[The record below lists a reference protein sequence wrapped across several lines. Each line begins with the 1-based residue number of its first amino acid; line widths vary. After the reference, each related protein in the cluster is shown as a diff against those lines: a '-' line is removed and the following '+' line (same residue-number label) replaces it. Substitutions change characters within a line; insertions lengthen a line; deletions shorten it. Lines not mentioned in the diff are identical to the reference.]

1 MMINYISRFYN
12 DSEVLIMKK
21 LVVALLALSTMVS
34 LCACGNGSSG
44 KLVMATNAAFPPYEM
59 VEGSEIVG
67 IDAEIAKLIADDLG
81 KELVIEDMAFDSI
94 IAAVQTGK
102 ADIAMA
108 GLTITEDRKQN
119 INFSDPYTEAA
130 QVIVVKNESTVAS
143 PDDLTGKTIGV
154 QIGTTGDIYAE
165 DIEGA
170 TIERY
175 SKYFEAIN
183 ALLQDKIDAVIVDRE
198 PGKVFV
204 NDSDELKMIDEEFT
218 LEEYAIGVAKEN
230 TELLDQIN
238 ASLKKLQD
246 SGKIDEII
254 NKYIKAE

>member
-1 MMINYISRFYN
+1 
-12 DSEVLIMKK
+12 MKK
-21 LVVALLALSTMVS
+21 LLVVLLAGAAMLTM
-34 LCACGNGSSG
+34 CACGASSN
-44 KLVMATNAAFPPYEM
+44 KLVMATNAAFPPYEY
-59 VEGSEIVG
+59 VEGKEIVG

-81 KELVIEDMAFDSI
+81 KELIIEDMAFDSI
-94 IAAVQTGK
+94 IAAVQSGK

-108 GLTITEDRKQN
+108 GMTVTEDRKQN
-119 INFSDPYTEAA
+119 INFSTPYTEAA
-130 QVIVVKNESTVAS
+130 QVIVVKTGSTVAS

-165 DIEGA
+165 DIENA

-198 PGKVFV
+198 PAKVFV
-204 NDSDELKMIDEEFT
+204 NENPDLKLIDEEFT
-218 LEEYAIGVAKEN
+218 IEEYAIGVAKEN
-230 TELLDQIN
+230 TQLLDDIN
-238 ASLKKLQD
+238 ASLKKLQE

-254 NKYIKAE
+254 GKYIKAE

>member
-1 MMINYISRFYN
+1 M
-12 DSEVLIMKK
+12 IMKRSMIT
-21 LVVALLALSTMVS
+21 VLAVCAAFVLS
-34 LCACGNGSSG
+34 ACGSGSSN
-44 KLVMATNAAFPPYEM
+44 KLVMATNAAFPPYEY
-59 VEGSEIVG
+59 VEGSEITG
-67 IDAEIAKLIADDLG
+67 IDPEIAKLIADDLG

-94 IAAVQTGK
+94 IAAVQSGK

-108 GLTITEDRKQN
+108 GMTVTEDRKQN

-130 QVIVVKNESTVAS
+130 QVIVVKNDSTVAS
-143 PDDLTGKTIGV
+143 PDDLKGKTIGV

-165 DIEGA
+165 DIEEA

-183 ALLQDKIDAVIVDRE
+183 ALTQGKIDAVIVDRE

-204 NDSDELKMIDEEFT
+204 GENADLKMIDEEFT
-218 LEEYAIGVAKEN
+218 VEEYAIGVAKDNEQ
-230 TELLDQIN
+230 LLNDIN

>member
-1 MMINYISRFYN
+1 MKRIFA
-12 DSEVLIMKK
+12 VLI
-21 LVVALLALSTMVS
+21 AAASLACL
-34 LCACGNGSSG
+34 AGCGGSSSNR
-44 KLVMATNAAFPPYEM
+44 LVMATNAAFPPYEY
-59 VEGSEIVG
+59 VEGKEIIG

-81 KELVIEDMAFDSI
+81 KELIIEDMAFDSI
-94 IAAVQTGK
+94 IAAVQSGK

-108 GLTITEDRKQN
+108 GMTVTEDRKQN

-130 QVIVVKNESTVAS
+130 QVILVKTGSEVKT
-143 PDDLTGKTIGV
+143 PDDLAGKSIGV

-170 TIERY
+170 TVERY

-183 ALLQDKIDAVIVDRE
+183 ALLQDKIEAVIVDRE

-204 NDSDELKMIDEEFT
+204 TENSELTMIDKEFT
-218 LEEYAIGVAKEN
+218 VEEYAIGVAKDN

-238 ASLKKLQD
+238 ASLKKLQE

-254 NKYIKAE
+254 NKYISAE

>member
-1 MMINYISRFYN
+1 
-12 DSEVLIMKK
+12 MKK
-21 LVVALLALSTMVS
+21 SLTVILAVCAMMM
-34 LCACGNGSSG
+34 LCACSSKSSD
-44 KLVMATNAAFPPYEM
+44 KLVMATNAAFPPYES

-67 IDAEIAKLIADDLG
+67 IDPEIAKLIADDLG

-108 GLTITEDRKQN
+108 GMTVTEDRKQN
-119 INFSDPYTEAA
+119 IDFSDPYTEAA
-130 QVIVVKNESTVAS
+130 QVIVVKTDSTVAT

-183 ALLQDKIDAVIVDRE
+183 ALIQGKIDAVIVDRE
-198 PGKVFV
+198 PAKVFV
-204 NDSDELKMIDEEFT
+204 NENAELKLIDEEFT
-218 LEEYAIGVAKEN
+218 VEEYAIGVSKEN
-230 TELLDQIN
+230 TQLLNDIN
-238 ASLKKLQD
+238 ASLKKLKE
-246 SGKIDEII
+246 SGKVDEII

>member
-1 MMINYISRFYN
+1 
-12 DSEVLIMKK
+12 MKRSII
-21 LVVALLALSTMVS
+21 VMLAVCAMTV
-34 LCACGNGSSG
+34 LCACGSGSSG
-44 KLVMATNAAFPPYEM
+44 KLVMATNAAFPPYEY
-59 VEGSEIVG
+59 VEGNEIVG

-94 IAAVQTGK
+94 IAAVQSGK

-108 GLTITEDRKQN
+108 GMTVTEDRKQN

-130 QVIVVKNESTVAS
+130 QVIVVKNDSTVAT
-143 PDDLTGKTIGV
+143 PDDLAGKTIGV

-165 DIEGA
+165 DIENA

-183 ALLQDKIDAVIVDRE
+183 ALSQGKIDAVIVDRE

-204 NDSDELKMIDEEFT
+204 GENADLKMIDEEFT
-218 LEEYAIGVAKEN
+218 LEEYAIGVAKDNEQ
-230 TELLDQIN
+230 LLNDIN

-254 NKYIKAE
+254 NKYISAK

>member
-1 MMINYISRFYN
+1 M
-12 DSEVLIMKK
+12 L
-21 LVVALLALSTMVS
+21 ALLSMLFVS
-34 LCACGNGSSG
+34 ACSSSNSN

-59 VEGSEIVG
+59 VEGTEIVG

-119 INFSDPYTEAA
+119 IDFSDPYTEAA
-130 QVIVVKNESTVAS
+130 QVIVVKNDS
-143 PDDLTGKTIGV
+143 PVKSPADLIGKTIGV
-154 QIGTTGDIYAE
+154 QIGTTGDIYAA
-165 DIEGA
+165 DIEDA
-170 TIERY
+170 SIERY

-183 ALLQDKIDAVIVDRE
+183 ALSQDKIDAVIVDRE
-198 PGKVFV
+198 PAKVFV
-204 NDSDELKMIDEEFT
+204 TDNEELRLIDEEFT
-218 LEEYAIGVAKEN
+218 VEQYAIGVSKEN
-230 TELLDQIN
+230 TELLNQIN

-254 NKYIKAE
+254 DKYISAD

>member
-1 MMINYISRFYN
+1 
-12 DSEVLIMKK
+12 MKK
-21 LVVALLALSTMVS
+21 TLVVLLAVCAMIG
-34 LCACGNGSSG
+34 LCACGGSKSE
-44 KLVMATNAAFPPYEM
+44 KLVMATNAAFPPYEY
-59 VEGSEIVG
+59 VEGKEIVG

-81 KELVIEDMAFDSI
+81 RELIIEDMAFDSI
-94 IAAVQTGK
+94 IAAVQSHK

-108 GLTITEDRKQN
+108 GMTVTEDRKQN

-130 QVIVVKNESTVAS
+130 QVIIVKSDSDVDE
-143 PDDLTGKTIGV
+143 PGDLEGKRIGV

-183 ALLQDKIDAVIVDRE
+183 ALIQDKIDAVIVDRE

-204 NDSDELKMIDEEFT
+204 NENPELKMIDEEFT
-218 LEEYAIGVAKEN
+218 VEQYAIGVAKDN

>member
-1 MMINYISRFYN
+1 
-12 DSEVLIMKK
+12 MKRSII
-21 LVVALLALSTMVS
+21 VMLAVCAMTV
-34 LCACGNGSSG
+34 LCACGSGSSG
-44 KLVMATNAAFPPYEM
+44 KLVMATNAAFPPYEY

-94 IAAVQTGK
+94 IAAVQSGK

-108 GLTITEDRKQN
+108 GMTVTEDRKQN
-119 INFSDPYTEAA
+119 INFSEPYTEAA
-130 QVIVVKNESTVAS
+130 QVIVVKNDSTVAS
-143 PDDLTGKTIGV
+143 PDDLAGKTIGV

-165 DIEGA
+165 DIENA

-183 ALLQDKIDAVIVDRE
+183 ALTQGKIDAVIVDRE

-204 NDSDELKMIDEEFT
+204 GENADLKMIDEEFT
-218 LEEYAIGVAKEN
+218 LEEYAIGVAKDNEQ
-230 TELLDQIN
+230 LLNDIN

-254 NKYIKAE
+254 NKYISAE

>member
-1 MMINYISRFYN
+1 
-12 DSEVLIMKK
+12 MKK
-21 LVVALLALSTMVS
+21 FAVALLTVAAMLS
-34 LCACGNGSSG
+34 LCACGGSSD

-67 IDAEIAKLIADDLG
+67 IDAEIAKLIADDIG
-81 KELVIEDMAFDSI
+81 RELIIEDMAFDSV

-108 GLTITEDRKQN
+108 GLTITEDRKKN
-119 INFSDPYTEAA
+119 IDFSIPYTEAA
-130 QVIVVKNESTVAS
+130 QVIVVKNDSPVTS
-143 PDDLTGKTIGV
+143 PDDLSGKTIGV

-198 PGKVFV
+198 PAKVFV
-204 NDSDELKMIDEEFT
+204 SDSGELKMIDEEFT
-218 LEEYAIGVAKEN
+218 LEEYAIGVSKEN
-230 TELLDQIN
+230 KELLDQIN
-238 ASLKKLQD
+238 ASLKKFQD
-246 SGKIDEII
+246 SGDIDKII
-254 NKYIKAE
+254 NKYINAD

>member
-1 MMINYISRFYN
+1 
-12 DSEVLIMKK
+12 MKK
-21 LVVALLALSTMVS
+21 LLVVLLAVAAMLTM
-34 LCACGNGSSG
+34 CACGGSSKN
-44 KLVMATNAAFPPYEM
+44 KLVMATNAAFPPYEY
-59 VEGSEIVG
+59 VEGKEIVG

-81 KELVIEDMAFDSI
+81 KELIIEDMAFDSI
-94 IAAVQTGK
+94 IAAVQSGK

-108 GLTITEDRKQN
+108 GMTVTEDRKQN
-119 INFSDPYTEAA
+119 INFSEPYTEAA
-130 QVIVVKNESTVAS
+130 QVIVVKNGSDVAK
-143 PDDLTGKTIGV
+143 PDDLAGKTIGV

-165 DIEGA
+165 DIENA

-183 ALLQDKIDAVIVDRE
+183 ALTQDKIDAVIVDRE
-198 PGKVFV
+198 PAKVFV
-204 NDSDELKMIDEEFT
+204 SENSDLKLIDEEFT
-218 LEEYAIGVAKEN
+218 VEQYAIGVAKEN

>member
-1 MMINYISRFYN
+1 M
-12 DSEVLIMKK
+12 
-21 LVVALLALSTMVS
+21 LAVCAMTV
-34 LCACGNGSSG
+34 LCACGSGSSG
-44 KLVMATNAAFPPYEM
+44 KLVMATNAAFPPYEY

-94 IAAVQTGK
+94 IAAVQSGK

-108 GLTITEDRKQN
+108 GMTVTEDRKQN

-130 QVIVVKNESTVAS
+130 QVIVVKNDSTVAT
-143 PDDLTGKTIGV
+143 PDDLAGKTIGV

-165 DIEGA
+165 DIENA

-183 ALLQDKIDAVIVDRE
+183 ALTQGKIDAVIVDRE

-204 NDSDELKMIDEEFT
+204 GENADLKMIDEEFT
-218 LEEYAIGVAKEN
+218 LEEYAIGVAKDNEQ
-230 TELLDQIN
+230 LLNDIN

-254 NKYIKAE
+254 NKYISAK

>member
-1 MMINYISRFYN
+1 
-12 DSEVLIMKK
+12 MKRS
-21 LVVALLALSTMVS
+21 LTVILAICAMTV
-34 LCACGNGSSG
+34 LCACSS
-44 KLVMATNAAFPPYEM
+44 KSSDKIVMATNAAFPPYES

-67 IDAEIAKLIADDLG
+67 IDPEIAKLIADDLG

-108 GLTITEDRKQN
+108 GMTVTEDRKQN
-119 INFSDPYTEAA
+119 IDFSDPYTEAA
-130 QVIVVKNESTVAS
+130 QVIVVKTDSSVAS

-165 DIEGA
+165 DIEDA

-183 ALLQDKIDAVIVDRE
+183 ALIQGKIDAVIVDRE
-198 PGKVFV
+198 PAKVFV
-204 NDSDELKMIDEEFT
+204 NENAELKLIDKEFT
-218 LEEYAIGVAKEN
+218 VEEYAIGVSKEN
-230 TELLDQIN
+230 TQLLNDIN
-238 ASLKKLQD
+238 ASLKKLKD

>member
-1 MMINYISRFYN
+1 MMINYISRFYSN
-12 DSEVLIMKK
+12 SEDFIMRK

-34 LCACGNGSSG
+34 LCACGSGSSG

-143 PDDLTGKTIGV
+143 PDDLAGKTIGV

-204 NDSDELKMIDEEFT
+204 NDSDELKMVDKEFT

>member
-1 MMINYISRFYN
+1 
-12 DSEVLIMKK
+12 MKRSII
-21 LVVALLALSTMVS
+21 VMLAVCAMTV
-34 LCACGNGSSG
+34 LCACGSGSSG
-44 KLVMATNAAFPPYEM
+44 KLVMATNAAFPPYEY

-94 IAAVQTGK
+94 IAAVQSGK

-108 GLTITEDRKQN
+108 GMTVTEDRKQN

-130 QVIVVKNESTVAS
+130 QVIVVKNDSTVAT
-143 PDDLTGKTIGV
+143 PDDLAGKTIGV

-165 DIEGA
+165 DIENA

-183 ALLQDKIDAVIVDRE
+183 ALTQGKIDAVIVDRE

-204 NDSDELKMIDEEFT
+204 GENADLKMIDEEFT
-218 LEEYAIGVAKEN
+218 LEEYAIGVAKDNEQ
-230 TELLDQIN
+230 LLNDIN

-254 NKYIKAE
+254 NKYISAE

>member
-1 MMINYISRFYN
+1 
-12 DSEVLIMKK
+12 MKK
-21 LVVALLALSTMVS
+21 SVIILLAVCMMLG
-34 LCACGNGSSG
+34 LCACSG
-44 KLVMATNAAFPPYEM
+44 KSNKLVMATNAAFPPYES
-59 VEGSEIVG
+59 VEGSQIVG
-67 IDAEIAKLIADDLG
+67 IDPEIAKLIADDLG

-108 GLTITEDRKQN
+108 GMTVTEDRKQN
-119 INFSDPYTEAA
+119 INFSDPYTEVA
-130 QVIVVKNESTVAS
+130 QVIVEKSDSAVAS
-143 PDDLTGKTIGV
+143 PDDLEGKTIGV

-175 SKYFEAIN
+175 SKYFEAVN
-183 ALLQDKIDAVIVDRE
+183 ALIQGKIDAVIVDRE

-204 NDSDELKMIDEEFT
+204 GENAELKMIDEEFT
-218 LEEYAIGVAKEN
+218 VEEYAIGVAKEN

-238 ASLKKLQD
+238 ASLKKLKE

-254 NKYIKAE
+254 NKYITAE

>member
-1 MMINYISRFYN
+1 MKRSMIT
-12 DSEVLIMKK
+12 VLA
-21 LVVALLALSTMVS
+21 VCAAFVLS
-34 LCACGNGSSG
+34 ACGSGSSN
-44 KLVMATNAAFPPYEM
+44 KLVMATNAAFPPYEY
-59 VEGSEIVG
+59 VEGSEITG
-67 IDAEIAKLIADDLG
+67 IDPEIAKLIADDLG

-94 IAAVQTGK
+94 IAAVQSGK

-108 GLTITEDRKQN
+108 GMTVTEDRKQN

-130 QVIVVKNESTVAS
+130 QVIVVKNDSTVAS
-143 PDDLTGKTIGV
+143 PDDLKGKTIGV

-165 DIEGA
+165 DIEEA

-183 ALLQDKIDAVIVDRE
+183 ALTQGKIDAVIVDRE

-204 NDSDELKMIDEEFT
+204 GENADLKMIDEEFT
-218 LEEYAIGVAKEN
+218 VEEYAIGVAKDNEQ
-230 TELLDQIN
+230 LLNDIN

>member
-1 MMINYISRFYN
+1 
-12 DSEVLIMKK
+12 
-21 LVVALLALSTMVS
+21 
-34 LCACGNGSSG
+34 
-44 KLVMATNAAFPPYEM
+44 MATNAAFPPYEM
-59 VEGSEIVG
+59 VEGTEIVG

-130 QVIVVKNESTVAS
+130 QVIIVKTDSSVKS
-143 PDDLTGKTIGV
+143 PEDLIGKTIGV
-154 QIGTTGDIYAE
+154 QIGTTGDIYAA
-165 DIEGA
+165 DIEDA

-183 ALLQDKIDAVIVDRE
+183 ALSQDKIDAVIVDRE
-198 PGKVFV
+198 PAKVFV
-204 NDSDELKMIDEEFT
+204 NDNEQLRLIDEEFT
-218 LEEYAIGVAKEN
+218 VEEYAIGVSKEN

-238 ASLKKLQD
+238 ASLKKLKE

-254 NKYIKAE
+254 NNYISAD

>member
-1 MMINYISRFYN
+1 
-12 DSEVLIMKK
+12 MKRS
-21 LVVALLALSTMVS
+21 VIVLLAVCSMIG
-34 LCACGNGSSG
+34 LCACSGSKSD
-44 KLVMATNAAFPPYEM
+44 KLVMATNAAFPPYES
-59 VEGSEIVG
+59 VDGSDIVG
-67 IDAEIAKLIADDLG
+67 IDPEIAKLIADDLG

-94 IAAVQTGK
+94 IAAVQSGK

-108 GLTITEDRKQN
+108 GMTVTEDRKQN

-130 QVIVVKNESTVAS
+130 QVIVVKSESDVAS
-143 PDDLTGKTIGV
+143 PDDLSGKTIGV

-183 ALLQDKIDAVIVDRE
+183 ALLQGKIDAVIVDRE
-198 PGKVFV
+198 PAKVFV
-204 NDSDELKMIDEEFT
+204 SENEELKMIDEEFT
-218 LEEYAIGVAKEN
+218 VEEYAIGVAKEN

-238 ASLKKLQD
+238 ASLKKLKD

-254 NKYIKAE
+254 GKYIKAE

>member
-1 MMINYISRFYN
+1 MKR
-12 DSEVLIMKK
+12 LIIVM
-21 LVVALLALSTMVS
+21 LAVCAMTV
-34 LCACGNGSSG
+34 LCACGSGSSG
-44 KLVMATNAAFPPYEM
+44 KLVMATNAAFPPYEY
-59 VEGSEIVG
+59 VEGNEIVG

-94 IAAVQTGK
+94 IAAVQSGK

-108 GLTITEDRKQN
+108 GMTVTGDRKQN

-130 QVIVVKNESTVAS
+130 QVIVVKNDSTVAT
-143 PDDLTGKTIGV
+143 PDDLAGKTIGV

-165 DIEGA
+165 DIENA

-183 ALLQDKIDAVIVDRE
+183 ALSQGKIDAVIVDRE

-204 NDSDELKMIDEEFT
+204 GENADLKMIDEEFT
-218 LEEYAIGVAKEN
+218 LEEYAIGVAKDNEQ
-230 TELLDQIN
+230 LLNDIN

-254 NKYIKAE
+254 NKYISAK

>member
-1 MMINYISRFYN
+1 M
-12 DSEVLIMKK
+12 
-21 LVVALLALSTMVS
+21 LAVCAMTV
-34 LCACGNGSSG
+34 LCACGSGSSG
-44 KLVMATNAAFPPYEM
+44 KLVMATNAAFPPYEY
-59 VEGSEIVG
+59 VEGNEIVG

-94 IAAVQTGK
+94 IAAVQSGK

-108 GLTITEDRKQN
+108 GMTVTEDRKQN

-130 QVIVVKNESTVAS
+130 QVIVVKNDSTVAT
-143 PDDLTGKTIGV
+143 PDDLAGKTIGV

-165 DIEGA
+165 DIENA

-183 ALLQDKIDAVIVDRE
+183 ALTQGKIDAVIVDRE
-198 PGKVFV
+198 PGKIFV
-204 NDSDELKMIDEEFT
+204 GENADLKMIDEEFT
-218 LEEYAIGVAKEN
+218 LEEYAIGVAKDNEQ
-230 TELLDQIN
+230 LLNDIN

-254 NKYIKAE
+254 NKYISAK

>member
-1 MMINYISRFYN
+1 
-12 DSEVLIMKK
+12 
-21 LVVALLALSTMVS
+21 
-34 LCACGNGSSG
+34 
-44 KLVMATNAAFPPYEM
+44 MATNAAFPPYES

-67 IDAEIAKLIADDLG
+67 IDPEIAKLIADDLG

-108 GLTITEDRKQN
+108 GMTVTEDRKQN
-119 INFSDPYTEAA
+119 IDFSDPYTEAA
-130 QVIVVKNESTVAS
+130 QVIVVKTDSTVAT

-183 ALLQDKIDAVIVDRE
+183 ALIQGKIDAVIVDRE
-198 PGKVFV
+198 PAKVFV
-204 NDSDELKMIDEEFT
+204 NENAELKLIDEEFT
-218 LEEYAIGVAKEN
+218 VEEYAIGVSKEN
-230 TELLDQIN
+230 TQLLNDIN
-238 ASLKKLQD
+238 ASLKKLKE
-246 SGKIDEII
+246 SGKVDEII

>member
-1 MMINYISRFYN
+1 
-12 DSEVLIMKK
+12 MKK
-21 LVVALLALSTMVS
+21 LMVALLAVGAMIS
-34 LCACGNGSSG
+34 LCACGNANSG

-67 IDAEIAKLIADDLG
+67 IDPEIAKLIADDLG
-81 KELVIEDMAFDSI
+81 RELVIEDMAFDSI

-130 QVIVVKNESTVAS
+130 QVIVVRTDSDVKS
-143 PDDLTGKTIGV
+143 PDDLTGKTVGV

-170 TIERY
+170 TVERY

-183 ALLQDKIDAVIVDRE
+183 ALTQQKIDAVIVDRE
-198 PGKVFV
+198 PAKVFV

-218 LEEYAIGVAKEN
+218 LEEYAIGVSKEN

-238 ASLKKLQD
+238 ASLKKLQE

-254 NKYIKAE
+254 NKYINAD

>member
-1 MMINYISRFYN
+1 
-12 DSEVLIMKK
+12 MKK
-21 LVVALLALSTMVS
+21 SLIILLSTAMLLGLS
-34 LCACGNGSSG
+34 ACGASSSQ
-44 KLVMATNAAFPPYEM
+44 KLVMATNAAFPPYES
-59 VEGSEIVG
+59 VEGNEIIG
-67 IDAEIAKLIADDLG
+67 IDPEIAKLIADDLG

-108 GLTITEDRKQN
+108 GMTVTEDRKQN

-130 QVIVVKNESTVAS
+130 QVIVVKSDSAVAS
-143 PDDLTGKTIGV
+143 PDDLEGKTIGV

-175 SKYFEAIN
+175 SKYFEAVN
-183 ALLQDKIDAVIVDRE
+183 ALIQGKIDAVIVDRE

-204 NDSDELKMIDEEFT
+204 GENAELKMIDEEFT
-218 LEEYAIGVAKEN
+218 VEEYAIGVAKEN

-238 ASLKKLQD
+238 ASLKKLKE

-254 NKYIKAE
+254 NKYITAE